1 MFAIA
6 VADLSIEFDKPMNRD
21 EKVPPTIPQQAE
33 RKQEA
38 ERNEDDVTI
47 ESTNEPPK
55 VYIASCGTL
64 CDVFWWARRRP
75 D

>member
-1 MFAIA
+1 
-6 VADLSIEFDKPMNRD
+6 MNRD
-21 EKVPPTIPQQAE
+21 EKVPPTIPE
-33 RKQEA
+33 EA
-38 ERNEDDVTI
+38 ESKEDPTAID
-47 ESTNEPPK
+47 SPNQPPK

>member
-1 MFAIA
+1 
-6 VADLSIEFDKPMNRD
+6 MNRD
-21 EKVPPTIPQQAE
+21 EKVPPTIPEKAE
-33 RKQEA
+33 RKEEPVA
-38 ERNEDDVTI
+38 I
-47 ESTNEPPK
+47 ESSNQPPK